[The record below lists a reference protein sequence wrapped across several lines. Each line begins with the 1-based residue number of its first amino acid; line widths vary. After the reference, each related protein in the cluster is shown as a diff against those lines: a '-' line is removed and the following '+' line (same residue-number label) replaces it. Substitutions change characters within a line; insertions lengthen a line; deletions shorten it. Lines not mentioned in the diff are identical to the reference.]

1 MGAFAIWFF
10 AAQAVIGT
18 VSGALAA
25 AGIISAD
32 TFKIIS
38 AVIGGTLPIPGA
50 ALGVAHLQTA
60 EKTDT
65 LVLAVDGL
73 PPSVARGLVS
83 DMTRSKIS
91 MFADQIRNT
100 PDAKPGA
107 FQKP

>member
-32 TFKIIS
+32 TFKMIS
-38 AVIGGTLPIPGA
+38 AVIGGTLPIPA
-50 ALGVAHLQTA
+50 TALGVAHLQSA

-73 PPSVARGLVS
+73 PPSVSRGLVS
-83 DMTRSKIS
+83 DLTRSKIN
-91 MFADQIRNT
+91 MYANQIRKQ
-100 PDAKPGA
+100 PE
-107 FQKP
+107 